1 MLRRSAT
8 VALIGLLAAGVAA
21 PGPSIPASVD
31 ASLQQI
37 SADELRSYVAVLAG
51 DQLFGRGVGHAGN
64 RDAEQFIV
72 SALRT
77 AGVPPAAPGYL
88 QEVAVYQ
95 PRLGSGGHLRIVTD
109 GGQAL
114 ADLPVG
120 TDFYPLPA
128 SADLTVAGPVVLAG
142 FGLSAPALGH
152 NDYAAVDARGAIV
165 LAREDLPE
173 GLRTLTS
180 LSAEERGELASV
192 DRKLADARAHG
203 AVGLILIRAFIT
215 DPHGIWPETTSVR
228 SASYRL
234 LGAMRAAPVA
244 VAALSERAADPVRQA
259 LERHRRVRAQLTP
272 GVIAAPVLM
281 HNVLAMIE
289 GRQIPGDMVVIGAH
303 LDHDGI
309 DEDGRVY
316 NGADDN
322 ASGTAAVIAIAAA
335 FARAAERGQRPA
347 RTVVFALWNGE
358 EKGSLGAE
366 FYAAAPM
373 PARRVVANF
382 NLDMVG
388 RDEEIPDPDD
398 PRFRGFAKVTA
409 ADSTN
414 VVHLLGYTYS
424 ADLAAV
430 VERANATIRLT
441 IRQDYDRAAQGLVRR
456 SDNWP
461 FLEHHVPAVFFTTGL
476 HPDYHTPDD
485 DTDRLDFDKL
495 VRIAELAGRAA
506 WLTAE
511 GPAPRLTRR

>member
-1 MLRRSAT
+1 MLRRCAT
-8 VALIGLLAAGVAA
+8 VALSGLLAAGAAA
-21 PGPSIPASVD
+21 PAPAIPASVD
-31 ASLQQI
+31 ASFQQI
-37 SADELRSYVAVLAG
+37 SAVELRRYVTVLAS

-72 SALRT
+72 SALRA
-77 AGVPPAAPGYL
+77 AGVPPATPGYL
-88 QEVAVYQ
+88 QDVAVYQ
-95 PRLGSGGHLRIVTD
+95 PRLGTGGHVRFTTD
-109 GGQAL
+109 RGGRL
-114 ADLPVG
+114 ADLSVG

-128 SADLTVAGPVVLAG
+128 SADLAVAGPVVLAG
-142 FGLSAPALGH
+142 FGLSAPSLGH
-152 NDYAAVDARGAIV
+152 DDYAAVDARGAIV
-165 LAREDLPE
+165 LAHDDLPE
-173 GLRTLTS
+173 ALQQRAS
-180 LSAEERGELASV
+180 LSTEERGELASV

-203 AVGLILIRAFIT
+203 AAGLILIRTFIT
-215 DPHGIWPETTSVR
+215 DPRGVWPETTSVR

-244 VAALSERAADPVRQA
+244 VAALSGRAADPVRRA

-272 GVIAAPVLM
+272 GVIATPMLM

-289 GRQIPGDMVVIGAH
+289 GREIPGELVVVGAH

-335 FARAAERGQRPA
+335 FARAAARGQRPA

-366 FYAAAPM
+366 YYVSTPM
-373 PARRVVANF
+373 PGRRVVANF

-388 RDEEIPDPDD
+388 REEEIPDPDD
-398 PRFRGFAKVTA
+398 PRFLGFARVAA

-414 VVHLLGYTYS
+414 VVHLLGYSYS
-424 ADLAAV
+424 ADLAAM
-430 VERANATIRLT
+430 VERANDTIRLT
-441 IRQDYDRAAQGLVRR
+441 IRQDYDRGAQGLVRR

-461 FLEHHVPAVFFTTGL
+461 FLEHDVPAVFFTTGL
-476 HPDYHTPDD
+476 HPEYHTPDD

-495 VRIAELAGRAA
+495 VRIAGLAGRAA

-511 GPAPRLTRR
+511 GPAPRLTHR